1 MTLSWRE
8 RASIALGVPPALRTA
23 LYAHVYELA
32 DYSTPNYWI
41 EVLISAAIATFG
53 LVLNSPAVVIG
64 AMLISPLMGPIISA
78 GLALTTADLY
88 LGLRSFFGLFFS
100 VAVALGFS
108 GLIVWLLPFHT
119 PTSEILART
128 QPNLLDLAVALASGI
143 AGSIQISRSVT
154 SKPGTTLPGVAI
166 AVALMPPLCTVGF
179 GIGSGFRWD
188 IVGGA
193 FLLFLTN
200 LAAIIFAA
208 FLVFMLIR
216 MDAHDVRDALD
227 ETVIA
232 KASEDRLY
240 RGLQATFLGRAL
252 GDVNRPQWRI
262 AMIVVLLLGLYWP
275 LRGSF
280 YQLRDEAVARAA
292 VESAVRRLVQRSN
305 LVAQSLQVDADT
317 LHLYVLT
324 TQEVSPADIE
334 SVKKELNEATHK
346 SVDLQVRRVAAEE
359 DITRLRRS
367 LELATRPAETAPPPP
382 LALDDLRKQALARVE
397 TEIVPIWPAESA
409 DRQSI
414 EVVLGYDSLQVR
426 IRYQAKVALPD
437 AVRQTI
443 ENSLRQ
449 RLKDNSIQVVLD
461 RVR

>member
-1 MTLSWRE
+1 M
-8 RASIALGVPPALRTA
+8 
-23 LYAHVYELA
+23 
-32 DYSTPNYWI
+32 
-41 EVLISAAIATFG
+41 
-53 LVLNSPAVVIG
+53 
-64 AMLISPLMGPIISA
+64 
-78 GLALTTADLY
+78 
-88 LGLRSFFGLFFS
+88 
-100 VAVALGFS
+100 
-108 GLIVWLLPFHT
+108 
-119 PTSEILART
+119 
-128 QPNLLDLAVALASGI
+128 
-143 AGSIQISRSVT
+143 
-154 SKPGTTLPGVAI
+154 
-166 AVALMPPLCTVGF
+166 
-179 GIGSGFRWD
+179 
-188 IVGGA
+188 
-193 FLLFLTN
+193 
-200 LAAIIFAA
+200 
-208 FLVFMLIR
+208 
-216 MDAHDVRDALD
+216 
-227 ETVIA
+227 
-232 KASEDRLY
+232 
-240 RGLQATFLGRAL
+240 
-252 GDVNRPQWRI
+252 
-262 AMIVVLLLGLYWP
+262 LLLGLYWP

-397 TEIVPIWPAESA
+397 AEIVPLWPAESA

-426 IRYQAKVALPD
+426 IRYQAKVALSD

-443 ENSLRQ
+443 ESALRQ
-449 RLKDNSIQVVLD
+449 RLKDNSIRVVLD